1 MCSNHTFT
9 SSYENKIWII
19 IISKT
24 MSKAYN
30 YLVVLESAEMNV
42 EVQDLLL
49 VFESDSIEYD
59 FFPTMSKQTYLHKCL
74 NDQYSL
80 KYYL

>member
-1 MCSNHTFT
+1 MFSNHTFT
-9 SSYENKIWII
+9 SSYENKTWII

-30 YLVVLESAEMNV
+30 YLVVLESAEMNF

-49 VFESDSIEYD
+49 AFESDSMEYD
-59 FFPTMSKQTYLHKCL
+59 FSPTNSKQAYLHKFL
-74 NDQYSL
+74 NNQYSL